1 MEVMNSADGFGYYMQ
16 IVSKYIMVLIDVY
29 TYERS

>member
-1 MEVMNSADGFGYYMQ
+1 MNSVDGFGYNMQ

-29 TYERS
+29 MYERS

>member
-1 MEVMNSADGFGYYMQ
+1 MEVMNSADGFGYMQ